1 VGGSSESVQQDV
13 RAEIGLLTERH
24 ELCRETVDALEA
36 LAGLVD
42 WSEPNFVPRS
52 DGNRPRREW
61 RARRPSRRARRPVAR
76 QARIACS
83 VFADS
88 LAALDIEPVRKAR
101 RLVDIGSG
109 AGFPGLVLALALPRA
124 QVTLVERAPVKCGFL
139 QRAIQELG
147 LDNVDVVERY
157 VQQWPEGVGR
167 CDVATSR
174 KVAPLKTMVE
184 WSAPLLWRGGY
195 VALWPGTKDFAKDTP
210 ATASDAAHEAGVQLA
225 QTLTLESSNRRGERV
240 VKHLYLY
247 EKVRGRRLNAYR
259 LRSFFRRRRCGV
271 RREASSSGRLSE

>member
-1 VGGSSESVQQDV
+1 LVQEDV
-13 RAEIGLLTERH
+13 RAEIGLLAERH
-24 ELCRETVDALEA
+24 GLSEETADALEA

-52 DGNRPRREW
+52 DGHRPRREW
-61 RARRPSRRARRPVAR
+61 RARRPSRRARRPVER

-88 LAALDIEPVRKAR
+88 LAALDLEPVRKAR

-109 AGFPGLVLALALPRA
+109 AGFPGLVLAMALPRA
-124 QVTLVERAPVKCGFL
+124 EVTLLERASVKCGFL
-139 QRAIQELG
+139 RRAIQELG

-184 WSAPLLWRGGY
+184 WSAPLLKRGGC
-195 VALWPGTKDFAKDTP
+195 VALWPGTKDFARDAP
-210 ATASDAAHEAGVQLA
+210 AAASDAAHEAGLQLA
-225 QTLTLESSNRRGERV
+225 QTLTLESPNRRSERV

-247 EKVRGRRLNAYR
+247 EKVRGRRLYGYR
-259 LRSFFRRRRCGV
+259 LRSFFRGLGSGEV
-271 RREASSSGRLSE
+271 RSASIRSE